1 MTNDQAVWPSFCL
14 KVKDIDSSSPSG
26 RARALSGRCMPD
38 YALRES
44 ERGLYRFRIDY
55 PDSNFQILFLFVCV
69 LCVYPNAPR
78 VVHL

>member
-1 MTNDQAVWPSFCL
+1 MTRHFWPLFCL

-44 ERGLYRFRIDY
+44 ERGLYHFH
-55 PDSNFQILFLFVCV
+55 PDCNFQILFVYCVCMSMPYGSCTYE
-69 LCVYPNAPR
+69 LMN
-78 VVHL
+78 L